1 MSEKDWN
8 AVLRNNN
15 LLSAHRMVFS
25 NLGQMT
31 DGTKAVKFRRIE
43 LLPIVVSGLNLS
55 RYLLIGAFL
64 TPLLAFVLK
73 PRKFALH
80 EIPGADV
87 KVEVCLRNPGITAQ
101 C

>member
-8 AVLRNNN
+8 VVLRNKN
-15 LLSAHRMVFS
+15 LLSAHRLVFS
-25 NLGQMT
+25 NLGQMI

-43 LLPIVVSGLNLS
+43 RAPYSGKWPFLS
-55 RYLLIGAFL
+55 RYLVVRAFL

-87 KVEVCLRNPGITAQ
+87 KVEVCFRNPGITAQ